1 LKVLITGAK
10 GLVGNALQEH
20 CAASGDEVLAY
31 DHLALDITSAAAVV
45 QCIRGARPD
54 VVINCAAWTDVD
66 GCETDPEKAY
76 AVNAL
81 GPENLARASRDVEAG
96 FLTISTDYVFDG
108 TKGAPYTQNDTPH
121 PISIYGEAKL
131 DGERRAQAEYARTLI
146 VRTGFIFGVGGKNFL
161 SRVVELARRGQSVFA
176 ISDATGTPTYARDL
190 ASRLRELAVLNAA
203 GIFHVVNAG
212 NGATY
217 EQFSRAALELAG
229 LDAAILK
236 VVSTA
241 SLKRPAPRPADS
253 RLKCLFSKELGLAD
267 LPTWEEGLR
276 HFIEESGRTEHTGSK
291 ASVKN

>member
-1 LKVLITGAK
+1 MRVLITGAK
-10 GLVGNALQEH
+10 GLVGNALNEH
-20 CAASGDEVLAY
+20 CAALGDEVLAY
-31 DHLALDITSAAAVV
+31 DHSALDITSAHAVG
-45 QCIRGARPD
+45 QCIHSGRPD

-76 AVNAL
+76 AANAF

-131 DGERRAQAEYARTLI
+131 DGERRAQAEYARTVV
-146 VRTGFIFGVGGKNFL
+146 VRTGFIFGLGGRNFL
-161 SRVVELARRGQSVFA
+161 SRVVNLARGGQSVFA

-212 NGATY
+212 DGATY
-217 EQFSRAALELAG
+217 EQFSRVALELAG
-229 LDAAILK
+229 LDDAILK
-236 VVSTA
+236 VVSTG

-253 RLKCLFSKELGLAD
+253 RLKCLLSPELGLAE
-267 LPTWEEGLR
+267 LPAWEDGLR
-276 HFIEESGRTEHTGSK
+276 RFIEELGTTEHIGSI
-291 ASVKN
+291 ARVTN